1 MQTQPRMA
9 RAAGVG
15 WKALSLGCFV
25 IACGPTEVR
34 PDGGGTDASA
44 VDAAIDALSV
54 DAPGTDAPG
63 TDAPD
68 IDGGGRDAGRSPVDC
83 SGLEDRYEVCSADA
97 DTCGVVFEDGAGCAA
112 VCASAGLVCLAV
124 HENLDAVCG
133 PDLERPELTC
143 APESGHSSDHCL
155 CGRDETC
162 TPSCTGRAC
171 GSDGCGGSCGGCA
184 DGESCV
190 SGSCEVG
197 ALDCD
202 ALPYDVDALLAERV
216 GFGRRA
222 AGGDPTNVYRVTT
235 NAASGAGSLRTGLES
250 AEDYWIVFDIGATSA
265 ATIDLGE
272 DPVRILSNKT
282 VDGRGRDVTID
293 GALEMRNGVRDVILT
308 DLRLTNSHGRR
319 CTQEGD
325 VLLIRGAG
333 AATPGAFENRDIW
346 IHHIDFFEGGGGLF
360 DVRGGSRITVSWSEF
375 REHSKR
381 LLLSQAAAD
390 EIEGRE
396 MEMTFH
402 HNYFNRLSRRGP
414 RLTYGRAHYYN
425 NYQYEWWEYGAA
437 SVFEA
442 QFLSEN
448 NIYQARP
455 GRTCGSIFSP
465 CTDPAPCG
473 DDDYEVSKLA
483 VSNDWAAEGNPGYVR
498 STGDLLLQEAVV
510 QVRSPERVFTPDYP
524 FVAEVADTALA
535 ARVRDGAGPRT
546 SYCR

>member
-1 MQTQPRMA
+1 LALATSI
-9 RAAGVG
+9 G
-15 WKALSLGCFV
+15 WMSG
-25 IACGPTEVR
+25 CGPTEVR
-34 PDGGGTDASA
+34 TDGGGGA
-44 VDAAIDALSV
+44 VDAAVDAPGADAPST

-63 TDAPD
+63 
-68 IDGGGRDAGRSPVDC
+68 IDGGGVDAGRPPVDC

-124 HENLDAVCG
+124 HENLEAVCG

-143 APESGHSSDHCL
+143 APESGHSSD
-155 CGRDETC
+155 
-162 TPSCTGRAC
+162 
-171 GSDGCGGSCGGCA
+171 
-184 DGESCV
+184 
-190 SGSCEVG
+190 
-197 ALDCD
+197 
-202 ALPYDVDALLAERV
+202 VDALLDERV

-222 AGGDPTNVYRVTT
+222 AGGDPSNLYRVTT

-265 ATIDLGE
+265 ATIDLGD

-319 CTQEGD
+319 GTHEGD

-346 IHHIDFFEGGGGLF
+346 IHHIDFFEGGDGLF

-375 REHSKR
+375 REHSKG

-414 RLTYGRAHYYN
+414 RLTFGRVHYFN

-437 SVFEA
+437 SVYEA
-442 QFLSEN
+442 QFLSEH

-483 VSNDWAAEGNPGYVR
+483 VSNDWAAEGDPGYVR
-498 STGDLLLQEAVV
+498 STGDLLLQDAVV

-524 FVAEVADTALA
+524 FVAEVADAALA